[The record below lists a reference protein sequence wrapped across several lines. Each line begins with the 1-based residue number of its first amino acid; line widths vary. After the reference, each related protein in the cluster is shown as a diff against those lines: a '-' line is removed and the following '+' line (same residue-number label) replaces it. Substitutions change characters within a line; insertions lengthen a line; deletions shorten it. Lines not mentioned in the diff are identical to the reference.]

1 MSRSHEPPRDDHDR
15 RDRGDRARAHPRVR
29 TNTATAANGAKVG
42 ARAGGKERDPEAG
55 AHIERGARV
64 RVLQGPFLGK
74 VGTVQELDG
83 KGGARVMLGLL
94 AVRVETRD
102 LAPDGAV
109 RDRPRL
115 SSSHRKRMPARS

>member
-1 MSRSHEPPRDDHDR
+1 MPRSHEPNRDDHDR
-15 RDRGDRARAHPRVR
+15 RDRGDRARAHPRAR
-29 TNTATAANGAKVG
+29 TNAAANGAKVG
-42 ARAGGKERDPEAG
+42 AKVGDKARDPEAG
-55 AHIERGARV
+55 LDIERGTRV

-94 AVRVETRD
+94 AVRVETKD
-102 LAPDGAV
+102 LAPDAAV

-115 SSSHRKRMPARS
+115 TSSHRKRMPARS

>member
-15 RDRGDRARAHPRVR
+15 RDRGDRARARPRAR
-29 TNTATAANGAKVG
+29 TNASANG
-42 ARAGGKERDPEAG
+42 ARAGAG
-55 AHIERGARV
+55 ARHDSEGAGAIERGTRV

-83 KGGARVMLGLL
+83 KGGARVMLGTL

-102 LAPDGAV
+102 LAPDAAV
-109 RDRPRL
+109 RDRPKL

>member
-1 MSRSHEPPRDDHDR
+1 MPRSPEPPRDDHDR
-15 RDRGDRARAHPRVR
+15 RDRGDRPRAQARARPK
-29 TNTATAANGAKVG
+29 TAVNGAKNG
-42 ARAGGKERDPEAG
+42 HRRAVAEAES
-55 AHIERGARV
+55 AIERGTRV